1 MENEINEM
9 KALEAKSPISNAA
22 KHLKGEFKFC
32 SVDFFIR
39 SNELAFRKLK
49 PPIKLTMQKYLDK
62 LSKKININQFI
73 SKTKP
78 INKDLLNRKSDHYT
92 KLYGKE
98 NIFDEINIEE
108 KIIPINILNTIK
120 NNRQDEYRSKLIQE
134 VRNKHKIFPQIGQ
147 YNPKYTVIEKNIP
160 SIDFN
165 KLHSNHENFNNQN
178 KKRKKTSDN
187 KIKNEKFQKN
197 KLKLLND
204 INNNNLKTRNKIESV
219 RYFKNN
225 SNTEASSYFKNN
237 TMNDNLMTITFNN
250 FEPSKNKNLRKM
262 IFEDALNKNKTKL
275 IKNKN

>member
-62 LSKKININQFI
+62 LSKKININKFV
-73 SKTKP
+73 SKSKP
-78 INKDLLNRKSDHYT
+78 INKELLNRKSDQYT
-92 KLYGKE
+92 RLYGKE

-108 KIIPINILNTIK
+108 KIIPINILNIIK

-197 KLKLLND
+197 KLKLQND